1 MKVKKSFLRNKN
13 INNFISVLGFDLKDL
28 VMMEQVHKDKIRFVK
43 DEDIG
48 RVVPGVDGLVTNQ
61 PKIMLGVKTA
71 DCLPILFY
79 DPETKVIGAVHAGWK
94 RILAK
99 IPQKT
104 IDVMIKMGCSPLN
117 IIVGIGPHI
126 GKCCY
131 SINRERAQKFM
142 AEFGNLKGMLRRKKG
157 EYYLDLMVPTKNQ
170 LIDSGVGEVN
180 ILSDSVCNSCHL
192 DEFFS
197 FRKDTAKNYGEML
210 SVIGLTAGK
219 NEKTSLS
226 EKN

>member
-94 RILAK
+94 GILAK

-197 FRKDTAKNYGEML
+197 F
-210 SVIGLTAGK
+210 
-219 NEKTSLS
+219 
-226 EKN
+226 